1 MKSNDLESW
10 DECYNNHRFTNQQ
23 DKLINIKYEC
33 LDARDINN
41 VKIVSDPNLE
51 YDDLPFDLSVNGK
64 NQFLHLKNINMMHMI
79 MENIGWTKA
88 KIKGALTESVSL
100 KPDII
105 LSGIEW
111 EEQVKKLKQNVYDKR
126 NANNKASKEQET
138 NQIQYI
144 SLNQQLQTL
153 SKLLIGHT

>member
-1 MKSNDLESW
+1 
-10 DECYNNHRFTNQQ
+10 
-23 DKLINIKYEC
+23 
-33 LDARDINN
+33 
-41 VKIVSDPNLE
+41 
-51 YDDLPFDLSVNGK
+51 
-64 NQFLHLKNINMMHMI
+64 MI

-88 KIKGALTESVSL
+88 KIKGTLTESASF